1 LGRFLS
7 ALRRALA
14 VMSLL
19 AAGVAVACAPRPP
32 VFAPLPVAETP
43 GARDVVV
50 HVRPID
56 TRLGSEDRRQYGVD
70 IGAYFSAFLVSVEN
84 RTAHDLAVDLKA
96 STLESPS
103 GPVSEV
109 LSDDDLVRTY
119 RRGGMDEKA
128 VELVAKAPAVVK
140 RELEQLR
147 AARMPA
153 TQLGIGGRVEGLL
166 YFRPPPTTADCT
178 QTLLTIRGIEIL
190 EEPQQLEFQFPLDP
204 CGASPHEARP

>member
-1 LGRFLS
+1 VT
-7 ALRRALA
+7 ALA
-14 VMSLL
+14 GAVL
-19 AAGVAVACAPRPP
+19 ACSPRPP
-32 VFAPLPVAETP
+32 VFNPLSVTATP
-43 GARDVVV
+43 GLRDVVV
-50 HVRPID
+50 QVRPID

-84 RTAHDLAVDLKA
+84 RTMHDLAVDLKS
-96 STLESPS
+96 STLGEPS

-128 VELVAKAPAVVK
+128 VELVAKAPSVVK

-153 TQLGIGGRVEGLL
+153 TQLGIGGRVEGVL
-166 YFRPPPTTADCT
+166 YFRPPTMAECT
-178 QTLLTIRGIEIL
+178 QAVLTIRGIEIL
-190 EEPQQLEFQFPLDP
+190 DEPQQMEFQFPLDP
-204 CGASPHEARP
+204 CGAAPPKAQP